1 MYKRSILS
9 VALAA
14 AALGVNAQKSMTA
27 PAGGKA
33 ISDELIGIFFEDINN
48 SADGGLYAEL
58 VQNGSFEFSPVERDG
73 WGAGTAWKM
82 IRPGHSTGWIE
93 TRMDNPVHQNNATY
107 MRLHA
112 ERTKEYYD
120 YRGWRGFGLQ
130 NEGWDGI
137 SVKAGEKYD
146 FSVFLRNIGDAK
158 QLEAIAQELWNDTN
172 SRECRLAAP
181 MLYPAESMTLELA
194 STWCD
199 TVETVEIADN
209 LCHKLLR
216 HMKDAPSLMRLLIRQ
231 ESALVKYTGYR
242 LLLNLLLF
250 GKVKPN
256 ATLRDIVEDEAIR
269 ALPPLKTLLRDIV
282 EELGV
287 PD

>member
-1 MYKRSILS
+1 M
-9 VALAA
+9 A
-14 AALGVNAQKSMTA
+14 
-27 PAGGKA
+27 
-33 ISDELIGIFFEDINN
+33 
-48 SADGGLYAEL
+48 
-58 VQNGSFEFSPVERDG
+58 
-73 WGAGTAWKM
+73 
-82 IRPGHSTGWIE
+82 
-93 TRMDNPVHQNNATY
+93 
-107 MRLHA
+107 
-112 ERTKEYYD
+112 
-120 YRGWRGFGLQ
+120 
-130 NEGWDGI
+130 
-137 SVKAGEKYD
+137 
-146 FSVFLRNIGDAK
+146 SVFLFSCWYTKDYKHMDTNNMQEKIREIRKEFFAFRNGIVADNLRRAGDPHSMIMGCLLVDIRDITTRVRNDIGDAK
-158 QLEAIAQELWNDTN
+158 QLEVIAQELWNDTN

-216 HMKDAPSLMRLLIRQ
+216 HMKDAPSLMSLLITQ

-242 LLLNLLLF
+242 LLLNLLLL

>member
-1 MYKRSILS
+1 MASASLFSCWYTKDYKHMDTNNMQEKIREIRKEFFAFRNGI
-9 VALAA
+9 VADNLRRA
-14 AALGVNAQKSMTA
+14 GDPHSMIM
-27 PAGGKA
+27 GCLLVD
-33 ISDELIGIFFEDINN
+33 ISGI
-48 SADGGLYAEL
+48 AKR
-58 VQNGSFEFSPVERDG
+58 V
-73 WGAGTAWKM
+73 
-82 IRPGHSTGWIE
+82 
-93 TRMDNPVHQNNATY
+93 
-107 MRLHA
+107 
-112 ERTKEYYD
+112 
-120 YRGWRGFGLQ
+120 
-130 NEGWDGI
+130 
-137 SVKAGEKYD
+137 
-146 FSVFLRNIGDAK
+146 RNDIGDAK
-158 QLEAIAQELWNDTN
+158 QLEAIAQELWSDTN

-181 MLYPAESMTLELA
+181 MLYPAESMTPELA

-216 HMKDAPSLMRLLIRQ
+216 HLKDAPSLMRLLIAQ

-242 LLLNLLLF
+242 LMLNLLLF

-256 ATLRDIVEDEAIR
+256 TTLRDIVEDEAIR